1 MTQANQL
8 AVYDRFDPA
17 KNYDM
22 HLFRADKVLQSA
34 ELIELQ
40 RAMHAR
46 IRGVADMLTRE
57 GSIVKGASIV
67 VNSATGATTC
77 ESGALYV
84 GGAVRGVP
92 PAQLTIATVGVV
104 YVGVYLIRDII
115 TELEDPALLNPAVG
129 TDGYR
134 EPGAARERVQ
144 LAWGVGGD
152 AQAAGEFFPVW
163 TVEDGWV
170 RPKEAPPNIDAVT
183 QALARYDRDSSGS
196 NYIVRG
202 MELRQAADL
211 PTGEQVY
218 NLAEGAARIGGHSME
233 LPSSRRIVYNAQPD
247 LQWIDSEPH
256 MSNTEGA
263 QRVMF
268 DRWPM
273 VGVPQVRA
281 IKRRTVDVVHGGF
294 VGAADPLPDNSVQT
308 IEKIQQGAAIY
319 NAPADYKLTA
329 GQVDWSPGGT
339 EPAPGST
346 YKVTYLYF
354 AVVEPTG
361 VDSRGL
367 TVTGAVAGTTMQLS
381 YNYALRRIDRLTLD
395 REGTIAWVRGVPAP
409 WQPLAPQIPQGVVSI
424 ASVYQSWDAQRR
436 VDLDAVRMV
445 PMQELREY
453 RTFME
458 RLAQDQAEI
467 RLAVDI
473 AGRYSGIKKGMFA
486 DPMRGDEMRD
496 AGQPQTALI
505 AAGALRLPISFAV
518 HQLGTDIH
526 ERQSLGHTHRAVL
539 AQTARTGS
547 MRVNPY
553 NAFAPIPCKAT
564 ITPAVDRWTE
574 TRDVWKGKNVL
585 KNVSW
590 FSDMNSHS
598 ENGSGYDPIGQTTS
612 AIEYLRE
619 IDLRFDLEFPPAEA
633 LQSIT
638 FDGLPVQPV
647 ALPLGV
653 LVANAQGILSGTF
666 RIPPNVTAGAKKV
679 DFRGMGGSY
688 ASTIFTG
695 QGERIEREMAQ
706 VFLQIEDAPIVDSGC
721 PVDPLAQ
728 TFSLSQAEHCTGVE
742 LWFTAVGTTGAIV
755 QLRYAEN
762 GYPTTRVMAET
773 RLRPADIKTDGTPTL
788 AAWPPV
794 ALQATREYVVVVL
807 SDDDTTALALAELGK
822 EDKVSKSWVTEQPYQ
837 VGVMLSSS
845 NARTWTAHQE
855 MDLTFRL
862 MAASY
867 TEAERV
873 IDLGTVNVVDA
884 TDLCVQAYA
893 QQPSAAASCVFDIA
907 ATGMAHT
914 VQAAA
919 GQVVNLPARYS
930 GPVNVKARLRGDTRF
945 AAVLE
950 PGIQLVAGSVKDDGD
965 YISPMLTAGANATV
979 RVTLDAFLP
988 GGASLV
994 VQAKTDAAGAPWV
1007 DVPYLSSS
1015 PMTAGVMELT
1025 YELKNIN
1032 ATGLRLRLALHGSF
1046 NARPWATNLRA
1057 VVL

>member
-1 MTQANQL
+1 MTQANPL

-17 KNYDM
+17 KNYDT

-34 ELIELQ
+34 ELVELQ

-67 VNSATGATTC
+67 VNSTTGATTC

-263 QRVMF
+263 QRVTF

-329 GQVDWSPGGT
+329 GQVDWSPGGA

-381 YNYALRRIDRLTLD
+381 YNCALRRIDRLTLD

-458 RLAQDQAEI
+458 RLAQDHAEI

-598 ENGSGYDPIGQTTS
+598 ENGSGWDPVGQTTS

-647 ALPLGV
+647 ALPMGV

-679 DFRGMGGSY
+679 DFRGTGGSA

-988 GGASLV
+988 GGTSLL

-1032 ATGLRLRLALHGSF
+1032 ATGVRLRLALHGSF